1 MFVFLFLF
9 LEYSMPPK
17 SKWLASLSCIEIISV
32 RLRCLLVNVQLRKEQ
47 RLRSQWECILG
58 EMVRASS
65 NSTGKKKK
73 KKKVTR
79 FHSVFPETPL
89 GAVSQYTAVGF
100 PPPTTSCKGYVG
112 LKAEG
117 STHAGNDAAHG
128 GINEKPQR
136 GESFHTEAQL
146 KGNL

>member
-1 MFVFLFLF
+1 MFFCLVF
-9 LEYSMPPK
+9 LEYSMPPQIK
-17 SKWLASLSCIEIISV
+17 MISIFELYWNHFREVALPTGKRSAEERTALKITV
-32 RLRCLLVNVQLRKEQ
+32 RMYPRRDGEGKFKFNRKE
-47 RLRSQWECILG
+47 
-58 EMVRASS
+58 
-65 NSTGKKKK
+65 KK